1 MSELTQ
7 DQKFM
12 QRAIALAKL
21 GQYSTKPNPNV
32 GCVIIKDGQII
43 GEGYHPKAGQPHAEV
58 FALRRAGEHAKG
70 ATAYVTLEPCAH
82 YGRTPPCAEALVKAQ
97 VKKVIIACADPN
109 PLVAGQGVKILKD
122 AGIEVEIGV
131 CEQSAKN
138 LNLGFLKAMSTGQPY
153 VRLKVASSLDGRT
166 AMASGESKWI
176 TDAVARQD
184 VQHWRAISG
193 AVITGIQTVL
203 ADDCEL
209 NVRQL
214 SIYPPLNLPPVGRET
229 YTYSMSDTTG
239 EAPVFSQEMRS
250 DVAAQGELTVDLANI
265 VQPKRIVLDRQARL
279 PISAQILQNP
289 ETVMVMTPFRQDLAD
304 LGVIQFA
311 PQPLDQLLQQLCQQH
326 QIYDVL
332 VEAGATLSTA
342 FLQQGLVDEMI
353 SYVAPTLLGQTA
365 RPLFSAEFNRMAEQF
380 RFQLL
385 DVTQLGQDIRLR
397 LRPTQEMI

>member
-1 MSELTQ
+1 MSALSLNQDKTQ
-7 DQKFM
+7 DYM
-12 QRAIALAKL
+12 QRAIALAQL
-21 GQYSTKPNPNV
+21 GQYATKPNPNV
-32 GCVIIKDGQII
+32 GCVIVKNGQII

-58 FALRRAGEHAKG
+58 FALRQAGEHAQG

-82 YGRTPPCAEALVKAQ
+82 YGKTPPCAEALVKAQ
-97 VKKVIIACADPN
+97 VQKVLIACPDPN
-109 PLVAGQGVKILKD
+109 PLVAGKGVKILQD
-122 AGIEVEIGV
+122 AGIEVETGL
-131 CEQSAKN
+131 CAELAKN
-138 LNLGFLKAMSTGQPY
+138 LNLGFLKAMATGKPY

-176 TDAVARQD
+176 TGAAARQD

-209 NVRQL
+209 NVRAL
-214 SIYPPLNLPPVGRET
+214 DGI
-229 YTYSMSDTTG
+229 
-239 EAPVFSQEMRS
+239 
-250 DVAAQGELTVDLANI
+250 DLATV
-265 VQPKRIVLDRQARL
+265 VQPKRIVLDRQGQL
-279 PISAQILQNP
+279 PLNAKILQQPN
-289 ETVMVMTPFRQDLAD
+289 TVMVMTPFRQDLAD
-304 LGVIQFA
+304 LGVLQLC
-311 PQPLDQLLQQLCQQH
+311 PQPLDQLLVLLAQQH

-353 SYVAPTLLGQTA
+353 SYVAPTLLGQSA
-365 RPLFSAEFNRMAEQF
+365 RAMFNAQLNSMAEQQ

-397 LRPTQEMI
+397 LLPIPEIV

>member
-1 MSELTQ
+1 MSEFTQIHLSQ
-7 DQKFM
+7 DQYWM
-12 QRAIALAKL
+12 QQAIELARL

-32 GCVIIKDGQII
+32 GCVIVKDGQLI

-58 FALRRAGEHAKG
+58 FALRQAGEHAKG

-97 VKKVIIACADPN
+97 VKKVVVACSDPN
-109 PLVAGQGVKILKD
+109 PLVAGKGVQILQA
-122 AGIEVEIGV
+122 AGIEVETGICV
-131 CEQSAKN
+131 ETAKT
-138 LNLGFLKAMSTGQPY
+138 LNLGFLKAMSTGSPY
-153 VRLKVASSLDGRT
+153 VRLKIASSLDGRT

-176 TDAVARQD
+176 TGAIARQD

-209 NVRQL
+209 NVR
-214 SIYPPLNLPPVGRET
+214 
-229 YTYSMSDTTG
+229 
-239 EAPVFSQEMRS
+239 
-250 DVAAQGELTVDLANI
+250 ELEGVDLTSV
-265 VQPKRIVLDRQARL
+265 VQPKRVVLDRQGQL
-279 PISAQILQNP
+279 PLSAKILKNP
-289 ETVMVMTPFRQDLAD
+289 ETVMVMTPFRQELAD
-304 LGVIQFA
+304 LGVIQLA
-311 PQPLDQLLQQLCQQH
+311 PQPLSQLLQTLTQQY

-353 SYVAPTLLGQTA
+353 SYVAPTLLGQSA
-365 RPLFSAEFNRMAEQF
+365 RAMFNAEFSTMAEQL
-380 RFQLL
+380 RFDLV

-397 LRPTQEMI
+397 LLPIQEMI